1 MPETTPKQKVERVKM
16 FGGDF
21 IEIILVGDTFDDAQ
35 KEAQKQLNNDS
46 VFIHP
51 FDDKE
56 VIEGQ
61 GTVALEILDQID
73 KHFDYLVIPIGGGGL
88 IAGIISVFKE
98 LSPKTKIIGVE
109 AQGAPAMSDSIN
121 QNKIIE
127 LKKIDNF
134 VDGVSIKK
142 IGEIPFK
149 ICKEHLDDLII
160 VPEGKICQTILE
172 LYNKD
177 GIVVEPAGAIGIS
190 ALEIYEKDISD
201 KNIGVLICGGNND
214 ITRMAEIK
222 ERALLYSNLKH
233 YFIVK
238 FPQRKGALREF
249 VNNVLGQDDDI
260 TFFEYVKKNNREY
273 TKAIVGIEL
282 KFSKDLS
289 DLMKKMKENGFFGEY
304 LNEKPDTLRL
314 LI

>member
-35 KEAQKQLNNDS
+35 KEAQKQLDNDT

-109 AQGAPAMSDSIN
+109 AQGAPAMSDSLK

-127 LKKIDNF
+127 YLESGKFLFISGSEIGYDLEAQGSDTDKDFYQNYLKADYISDAAGGHQGVYSGYGLSNTMFEGIDNINYDNGSQGTYN
-134 VDGVSIKK
+134 VDW
-142 IGEIPFK
+142 P
-149 ICKEHLDDLII
+149 
-160 VPEGKICQTILE
+160 
-172 LYNKD
+172 D
-177 GIVVEPAGAIGIS
+177 GIKPTGGASLCAAFTNTDYNTVGGMGIQYEGTFGLS
-190 ALEIYEKDISD
+190 NQTGGIVYLSVGFEAIYPE
-201 KNIGVLICGGNND
+201 
-214 ITRMAEIK
+214 
-222 ERALLYSNLKH
+222 
-233 YFIVK
+233 
-238 FPQRKGALREF
+238 
-249 VNNVLGQDDDI
+249 
-260 TFFEYVKKNNREY
+260 
-273 TKAIVGIEL
+273 TKRN
-282 KFSKDLS
+282 
-289 DLMKKMKENGFFGEY
+289 DLMLRIINKYESQ
-304 LNEKPDTLRL
+304 LNVVDELN
-314 LI
+314 I